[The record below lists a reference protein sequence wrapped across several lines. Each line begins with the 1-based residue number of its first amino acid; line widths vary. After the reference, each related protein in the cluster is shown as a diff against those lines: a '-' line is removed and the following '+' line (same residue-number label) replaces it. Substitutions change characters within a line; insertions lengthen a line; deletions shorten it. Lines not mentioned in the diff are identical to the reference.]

1 MFGSSK
7 RLCAFGLAR
16 NLQARGFHQQS
27 VAAEGL
33 VRRLFG
39 RKKSGE
45 ERTPEEK
52 SAAEPP
58 LVNDEPAAVAAELE
72 EVYQKKPII
81 PKFPKRE
88 YSAEQLESR
97 IKKLMEDSEVELSKP
112 DWTSTS
118 IANKELKFKILSGIM
133 DQLKLPVSNRVLN
146 NIRTVSDLI
155 SELSAKAPSKDAG
168 HPVAEFY
175 ADKASDIPT
184 NMKFE
189 PFSKKTRKLHA
200 RE

>member
-1 MFGSSK
+1 MFGSGQ
-7 RLCAFGLAR
+7 RICAFGVTR
-16 NLQARGFHQQS
+16 NLQSRGFHQQN

-33 VRRLFG
+33 VRKLFG
-39 RKKSGE
+39 RKKTE
-45 ERTPEEK
+45 EESKPEEK
-52 SAAEPP
+52 SAVEPP
-58 LVNDEPAAVAAELE
+58 AASDESAAFAAEFE
-72 EVYQKKPII
+72 DEYKQKLTA

-88 YSAEQLESR
+88 YSAKQLELR
-97 IKKLMEDSEVELSKP
+97 IKKVMEDSKVELSKP

-118 IANKELKFKILSGIM
+118 IASKEIKFKVLSGIM
-133 DQLKLPVSNRVLN
+133 EQMKIPVSNRVLN
-146 NIRTVSDLI
+146 NVRTVSDLI

-175 ADKASDIPT
+175 ASEASNIPT